1 MINDEPKA
9 TIVDRSTLS
18 TSYSLDRQTLL
29 LIVICNLLMIA
40 LFSRLELAA
49 RFLQWGSRYPYLNLD
64 VIVAVLIG
72 LTVSSAFFFWLRS
85 RALQDEV
92 ARRLILE
99 QQLHFQTNHDALTG
113 LPNRQYFLEA
123 LDQLLKQPRSEKTDV
138 VVLFLDLDGFK
149 VINDS
154 SGHEA
159 GDSLLLA
166 VGRRLQCGTDEQAV
180 LARLGGDEFAILL
193 NRVANVNQVLHYIQR
208 IQLTLK
214 EPLMVGDCEVVV
226 TTSIGVA
233 FASDTNWS
241 ASDLLRNADAAM
253 YAAKQRGKSAYE
265 FFDKEM
271 NVKARTHLS
280 LESELRQAIR
290 QQQFRVYYQPI
301 FHLLT
306 NRVVGLEALV
316 RWQHPQ
322 RGILT
327 PDHFLDVAE
336 ASGLMGEIGDFV
348 FFEACRQ
355 VNQWRHTV
363 AHYQTLQLSINLS
376 PRQFQH
382 PAFVKQAADI
392 IHQTAFPA
400 EQLHLEII
408 ENMAMQNTDVAA
420 AVMRQLQ
427 TLGVNMALD
436 DFGTGYS
443 SLAYLRRFPLNGLK
457 IDRSFVMELER
468 RAENLNIVRAIIALT
483 KALGLA
489 VTAEG
494 IETAAQ
500 LSTLSALG
508 CTYGQGFYF
517 AKPMPA
523 EAMGPFLEDRYNG
536 GQQPINAQWAQVA

>member
-1 MINDEPKA
+1 M
-9 TIVDRSTLS
+9 
-18 TSYSLDRQTLL
+18 
-29 LIVICNLLMIA
+29 
-40 LFSRLELAA
+40 
-49 RFLQWGSRYPYLNLD
+49 
-64 VIVAVLIG
+64 
-72 LTVSSAFFFWLRS
+72 
-85 RALQDEV
+85 
-92 ARRLILE
+92 
-99 QQLHFQTNHDALTG
+99 
-113 LPNRQYFLEA
+113 
-123 LDQLLKQPRSEKTDV
+123 DV

-159 GDSLLLA
+159 GDAMLLA
-166 VGRRLQCGTDEQAV
+166 VGRRLQCGLDDRAL
-180 LARLGGDEFAILL
+180 LARLGGDEFAVLL
-193 NRVANVNQVLHYIQR
+193 SDIANVNQVLHHIQR
-208 IQLTLK
+208 IQATLK
-214 EPLMVGDCEVVV
+214 EPMMVGDCEVVV

-233 FASDTNWS
+233 FASDTEWS

-253 YAAKQRGKSAYE
+253 YAAKRRGKSCYE

-280 LESELRQAIR
+280 LESELRLAIR

-306 NRVVGLEALV
+306 NQVVGLEALV

-327 PDHFLDVAE
+327 PNHFLDVAE

-355 VNQWRHTV
+355 VSYWQHTL
-363 AHYQTLQLSINLS
+363 AHQQALYLSINLS

-382 PAFVKQAADI
+382 PAFVKQATDI
-392 IHQTAFPA
+392 IRQTAFPA
-400 EQLHLEII
+400 EHLQLEII
-408 ENMAMQNTDVAA
+408 ENMAMQNTDIAA
-420 AVMRQLQ
+420 TVMRQLQ
-427 TLGVNMALD
+427 LLGVNMALD

-483 KALGLA
+483 KAMGLA

-523 EAMGPFLEDRYNG
+523 EEMAPFLEERYAG
-536 GQQPINAQWAQVA
+536 GRQSASTNWLQAA